1 MQSKERT
8 FRQKTQIP
16 VLWEQESRRIPT
28 AITMVNGM
36 QKMANRKGMGI
47 KLYDCCDEL
56 LRDESARRTVIIVGA
71 ESSRTPDIL
80 QTLQKAHWRIVVTNI
95 DADHIDAHYSCTTF
109 SRRIATEQ
117 MLDYLLEKG
126 CHHIALV
133 GLGKRSFNDMVH
145 RDAMIKHLLKYPYA
159 DGRCFEYQ
167 NRIDESFEMF
177 DPVRK
182 HFDAVLC
189 PNAFVAV
196 AFLNF
201 CEHKK
206 ISVPTELM
214 VASMK
219 DNNISRYCKPSL
231 TSLAIDFLAIGE
243 KSVIVWQYLQEEES
257 ERFRMRIAILGH
269 VIERESTGSP
279 LSQEALTLAETG
291 FLDRE
296 YEGGPFYGDPKL
308 QSLMTLE
315 RCLQDCDELD
325 FRIIGLLLDGVHYD
339 TISEQLY
346 LGESSLQYRVRKIFH
361 SAQVKNRNDFV
372 RIFHNCFTVSNHFGK
387 MKSTN
392 I

>member
-8 FRQKTQIP
+8 FRQKVQIP
-16 VLWEQESRRIPT
+16 VLWEQESRKIPT

-36 QKMANRKGMGI
+36 QKMANRKGLGI
-47 KLYDCCDEL
+47 KLYDCCDDL
-56 LRDESARRTVIIVGA
+56 LRDESARRTVIVVGA

-80 QTLQKAHWRIVVTNI
+80 QTLQRSQRRIVVTNI
-95 DADHIDAHYSCTTF
+95 DADHIDAHYSCATF

-126 CHHIALV
+126 CRHIALV

-145 RDAMIKHLLKYPYA
+145 RDAMTQYLLKYPHA
-159 DGRCFEYQ
+159 DGMCFEYQ
-167 NRIDESFEMF
+167 NRIDESFETF
-177 DPVRK
+177 DSVK
-182 HFDAVLC
+182 KGFDAVLC

-201 CEHKK
+201 CELRN
-206 ISVPTELM
+206 ISVPTDLL

-219 DNNISRYCKPSL
+219 DNNICRYCKPSL

-243 KSVIVWQYLQEEES
+243 QSVIVWQYLQEKGN
-257 ERFRMRIAILGH
+257 ERFRMRIAVLGH
-269 VIERESTGSP
+269 VIERESTGTP
-279 LSQEALTLAETG
+279 LSQEALISAETG

-315 RCLQDCDELD
+315 RCLQGCDELD

-339 TISEQLY
+339 IISEKLY

-361 SAQVKNRNDFV
+361 SAQVKNRNDFS
-372 RIFHNCFTVSNHFGK
+372 RIFQNCFTTLNHFGEEN
-387 MKSTN
+387 STN